1 MRLER
6 DELALHARC
15 CLHKRQEG
23 SKMNSRDIW
32 QWTDSTQKLVPHEQQ
47 GTSWNAPDI
56 CVLGRRLKCFIIK
69 AGQSEL
75 WVQNKVLIKNEFL
88 AFNVHMQYA
97 SQMGFLYLRLNQ
109 TQKKNTRQIKLLK
122 MALRLECMSTV
133 ESSGTNKQGR
143 ATLLSA
149 TYSMN
154 TT

>member
-1 MRLER
+1 
-6 DELALHARC
+6 
-15 CLHKRQEG
+15 
-23 SKMNSRDIW
+23 
-32 QWTDSTQKLVPHEQQ
+32 
-47 GTSWNAPDI
+47 
-56 CVLGRRLKCFIIK
+56 
-69 AGQSEL
+69 
-75 WVQNKVLIKNEFL
+75 VQNKVLIKNEFL